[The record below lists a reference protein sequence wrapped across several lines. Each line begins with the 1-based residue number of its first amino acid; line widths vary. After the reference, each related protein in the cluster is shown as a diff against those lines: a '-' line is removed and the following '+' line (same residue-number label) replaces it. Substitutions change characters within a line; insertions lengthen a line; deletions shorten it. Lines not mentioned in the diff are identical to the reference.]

1 MTIYLDNSATTKV
14 RDEVLVEM
22 IDILK
27 NDYGNPSSLHRMGLN
42 IEKKIELAR
51 KNLAALINS
60 SENEILFTSGGTE
73 SNNLAISGH
82 IAKLSKNNNI
92 VTTAIEHPSV
102 YNLYKQYEKKGYDV
116 RYIDTDERGLID
128 FDSIKKLV
136 DINTGL
142 ISIIYVNNEIGTIQ
156 KLDDI
161 IKLVREINPSIKIH
175 IDAIQ
180 ALGKLPIN
188 MKKLNIDTMSFSA
201 HKIHG
206 PKGVG
211 ALYINSRSNLE
222 ALMFGGYQERA
233 IRPGTENT
241 PGIIGFGKACELI
254 KKEFNEE
261 VKKLNTLKLT
271 YAEKLRE
278 RIEDININS
287 MLDERA
293 AAHILSIS
301 FKHVKAEVLVHYL
314 ENYGIYVSTGAACSS
329 KQKVENRTL
338 SSIGLDDSFID
349 GTIRISFGYFNNID
363 EIDYT
368 VEKISEC
375 VDDIRKITI

>member
-1 MTIYLDNSATTKV
+1 
-14 RDEVLVEM
+14 M
-22 IDILK
+22 IGK
-27 NDYGNPSSLHRMGLN
+27 
-42 IEKKIELAR
+42 
-51 KNLAALINS
+51 
-60 SENEILFTSGGTE
+60 NEILFTSGGTE